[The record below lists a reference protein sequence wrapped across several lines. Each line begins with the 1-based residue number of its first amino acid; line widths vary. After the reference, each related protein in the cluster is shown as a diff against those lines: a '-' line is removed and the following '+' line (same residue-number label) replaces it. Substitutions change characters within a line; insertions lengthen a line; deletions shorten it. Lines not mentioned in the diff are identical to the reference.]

1 MRAKN
6 HTHKN
11 TLLKNTHTIPKKK
24 KKKKNPLDPLFK
36 RPAASHEKDPK
47 KKKKPK
53 IPSPLTHHW
62 SHTSRHH

>member
-1 MRAKN
+1 VRAKN

-11 TLLKNTHTIPKKK
+11 TLPKNTHTIP

-47 KKKKPK
+47 KKTQKKKTKNP
-53 IPSPLTHHW
+53 ISSNSSLV
-62 SHTSRHH
+62 SH